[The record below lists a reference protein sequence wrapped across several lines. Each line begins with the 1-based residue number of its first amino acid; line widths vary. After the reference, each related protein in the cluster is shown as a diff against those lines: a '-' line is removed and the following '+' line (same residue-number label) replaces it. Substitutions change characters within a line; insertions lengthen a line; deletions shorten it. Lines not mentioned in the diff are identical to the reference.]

1 MATITCPGG
10 GPGTSRPARIPGAPP
25 RTADPGPQARR
36 ARRHRRGRGR
46 PQPNPVTPAVTLAV
60 LGAIGTAIPLA
71 SSRGRW
77 LLVLL
82 AILGYPFFFTWAP
95 FPTALAF
102 LPPNAA
108 FRRQELPAVADP
120 ADLGGR
126 DRMPPTSPPRLV
138 RGLCHVR
145 RHDPCRWTPD
155 RGSAKPIAC
164 PEPRTST
171 RSASRDTGAATP
183 VKPCIRRLRAPK
195 PRSAPIIHRDGW
207 GLAAQMTGRL
217 CGQD

>member
-1 MATITCPGG
+1 MHMYMAMGASLRSAARAHDLAQLVIVGVLAMPVAASAAGHPGL
-10 GPGTSRPARIPGAPP
+10 PLLL
-25 RTADPGPQARR
+25 
-36 ARRHRRGRGR
+36 H
-46 PQPNPVTPAVTLAV
+46 
-60 LGAIGTAIPLA
+60 LGALPHRLGLPATE
-71 SSRGRW
+71 RG
-77 LLVLL
+77 L
-82 AILGYPFFFTWAP
+82 
-95 FPTALAF
+95 
-102 LPPNAA
+102 
-108 FRRQELPAVADP
+108 RRQELPAVADP

-145 RHDPCRWTPD
+145 RHDPCGWTPD